1 MAPSGPRSGTC
12 SMPDWDEDSHEL
24 QENLLRLLREIRD
37 AARDREALTLKV
49 LRGWHQE
56 VLLGLTLPDDS
67 MAGKFRGERGLE
79 DVEIRIGIHSGVSAR
94 EVRGVLNE
102 FEKTLKRVVSRL
114 DALIPEGEELN
125 PDQLAAVMDFCAW
138 AHAEWVRIHP
148 LANGNGRIARIL
160 ANAIAMRYG
169 LPPFVRLRPRPDG
182 GYGVAGEMAMRGNW
196 KATTVVF
203 NQMLLEMIKKP

>member
-1 MAPSGPRSGTC
+1 
-12 SMPDWDEDSHEL
+12 MPDWDEDSPEL

-37 AARDREALTLKV
+37 AAQDREALSLKV

-56 VLLGLTLPDDS
+56 VLQGLTLPDGS

-79 DVEIRIGIHSGVSAR
+79 DIEVVIGVHFGVGAN
-94 EVRGVLNE
+94 EVRGALIQ
-102 FEKTLKRVVSRL
+102 FEQTLKRVVSRL
-114 DALIPEGEELN
+114 DALIPEGEALN

-148 LANGNGRIARIL
+148 FANGNGRIARLL
-160 ANAIAMRYG
+160 ANSIAMRYG

-182 GYGVAGEMAMRGNW
+182 GYGQAGALAMRGNW
-196 KATTVVF
+196 KATAVVF
-203 NQMLLEMIKKP
+203 HQMLLETLKKP